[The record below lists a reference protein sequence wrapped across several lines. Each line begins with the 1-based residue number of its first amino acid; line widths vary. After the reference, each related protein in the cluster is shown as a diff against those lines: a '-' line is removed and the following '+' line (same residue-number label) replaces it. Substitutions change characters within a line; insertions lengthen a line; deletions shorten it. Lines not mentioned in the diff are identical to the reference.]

1 MHLNP
6 IMKTDIRLISLISL
20 LIVFSS
26 ILTSCHDDEDYAEVG
41 TSWVYDNSKSSAI
54 EDGEYII
61 RNMGEYEALID
72 TPLPAGCNVDFN
84 KNNLVIAKG
93 HDVNEYDDIDV
104 SATVDGN
111 AYIINVTLIRG
122 QLIRHAV
129 EAWCVASVLPKIPD
143 PTVRLNVKTS
153 AH

>member
-1 MHLNP
+1 
-6 IMKTDIRLISLISL
+6 MKYLVSIILFAIIFL
-20 LIVFSS
+20 L
-26 ILTSCHDDEDYAEVG
+26 LLPSCHNDVDYAEVG

-61 RNMGEYEALID
+61 RNMGEYETLID
-72 TPLPAGCNVDFN
+72 TPLPTGCNVDFN

-93 HDVNEYDDIDV
+93 HDVNEYDDIEV

-122 QLIRHAV
+122 QLIRPAV
-129 EAWCVASVLPKIPD
+129 EAWCVVSVLPKIPD
-143 PTVRLNVKTS
+143 PTVRLNVKSS
-153 AH
+153 AY